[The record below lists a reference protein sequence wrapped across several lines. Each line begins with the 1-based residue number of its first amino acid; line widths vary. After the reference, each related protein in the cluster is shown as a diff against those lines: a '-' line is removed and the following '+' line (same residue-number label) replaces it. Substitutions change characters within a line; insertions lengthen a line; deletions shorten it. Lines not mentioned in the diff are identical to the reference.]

1 MQEMIDWLKIRDKW
15 VEKLKDSDIPHEFR
29 VLKFLQIEET
39 KNFEYYE
46 TAVKEM
52 KVMCSDPKED
62 YKYFWFNDIELMDN
76 ILNDFIVNVP

>member
-1 MQEMIDWLKIRDKW
+1 MQEMIDWLKIKDKW

-29 VLKFLQIEET
+29 VLKFLQREET
-39 KNFEYYE
+39 KNCEYYE
-46 TAVKEM
+46 AAVKEM
-52 KVMCSDPKED
+52 KEMCSDPKED